1 MLTIILYNSDEEI
14 FIERRVT
21 TVIDILALAGGFANI
36 IIILARIISKY
47 YEKTSFQ
54 QKMISKLF

>member
-21 TVIDILALAGGFANI
+21 TLIDILALAGGFANI
-36 IIILARIISKY
+36 ILGLTRLLTKY
-47 YEKTSFQ
+47 YE
-54 QKMISKLF
+54 